1 MSSIV
6 QHQQPISVISN
17 CEQHWNRWHINDI
30 NWNLLLL
37 PQVSN
42 PVCLYSGFKLNYI
55 VQTVRQKMK
64 EDVNVVI
71 TLTSSFILCVM
82 LCNICSMIASECHS
96 ELHYE

>member
-1 MSSIV
+1 MSSRV
-6 QHQQPISVISN
+6 WYQQPISVISN

-30 NWNLLLL
+30 HWNLLLL